1 MADEIFLRYHSSD
14 MSNYERDVLI
24 NIFKVPQ
31 ILKTELR
38 ANQVVD

>member
-1 MADEIFLRYHSSD
+1 MTDEIFLRYHSSD

-31 ILKTELR
+31 MMKTKFR